1 MNLQEII
8 NNWVGR
14 LTNEEYQFLME
25 EVDVEDIRDEMYEYF
40 TYNEKEGKDNV

>member
-1 MNLQEII
+1 MNLQEIM

-40 TYNEKEGKDNV
+40 TYNEKEEN

>member
-25 EVDVEDIRDEMYEYF
+25 KVDVEDIRDEMYEYF
-40 TYNEKEGKDNV
+40 TYNEKEEN

>member
-14 LTNEEYQFLME
+14 LTNDEYQFLME

-40 TYNEKEGKDNV
+40 TYNEKEEN

>member
-14 LTNEEYQFLME
+14 LTNDVYQFLME
-25 EVDVEDIRDEMYEYF
+25 EVDVEDIRVEMYEYF
-40 TYNEKEGKDNV
+40 TYNEKEEN

>member
-40 TYNEKEGKDNV
+40 TYNEKEEN

>member
-1 MNLQEII
+1 MNLQEIM

-14 LTNEEYQFLME
+14 LTQEEYQFLME

-40 TYNEKEGKDNV
+40 TYNEKEEN

>member
-1 MNLQEII
+1 M

-14 LTNEEYQFLME
+14 LTQEEYQFLME

-40 TYNEKEGKDNV
+40 TYNDKDYKNR

>member
-1 MNLQEII
+1 MNLQEIM

-40 TYNEKEGKDNV
+40 TYNEKE

>member
-1 MNLQEII
+1 MNLQEIM

-14 LTNEEYQFLME
+14 LTQEEYQFLME

-40 TYNEKEGKDNV
+40 TYNENEENVND

>member
-14 LTNEEYQFLME
+14 LTDEEYQFLME

-40 TYNEKEGKDNV
+40 TYNEKEEN